1 MCWRFQTGSNSPL
14 ANRKA
19 RMLSTDSLPR
29 KWSIRK
35 ICDSSKTWC
44 TAWLSSRA
52 EARSVPNGF
61 SMMIAAAALG
71 QPGAAQQGHRG
82 LERHRRDGQMEQPPR
97 AAAEVRLG
105 PPHGRLQRAGAAR
118 LARLRA
124 AERQR
129 LGERGPPVPLRLAPA
144 ERSHRL
150 PGLLAELVIGDRPP
164 GGADDAVPLR
174 HQAHLGQVEQ
184 TRQKF
189 PFGQVAGRAEHHDDM
204 VVWSA
209 AGCPGHGFTAHRLA
223 GLSAPRCW

>member
-1 MCWRFQTGSNSPL
+1 MCWRFQTGSKSPL

-19 RMLSTDSLPR
+19 RMLLTDSLPR

-44 TAWLSSRA
+44 TAWLSSLA

-61 SMMIAAAALG
+61 SMMIRLRPSASPVLPSKATVDWNDTGGMA
-71 QPGAAQQGHRG
+71 RWNS
-82 LERHRRDGQMEQPPR
+82 RRARPPR
-97 AAAEVRLG
+97 SASARRTAASSGPEPPGSLG
-105 PPHGRLQRAGAAR
+105 CELPNDSAWANAVHPSPSGLLRPNAATAC
-118 LARLRA
+118 L
-124 AERQR
+124 
-129 LGERGPPVPLRLAPA
+129 
-144 ERSHRL
+144 
-150 PGLLAELVIGDRPP
+150 GLLAELVIGDRPP

-174 HQAHLGQVEQ
+174 HQADLGQVEQ

-204 VVWSA
+204 VVWAA
-209 AGCPGHGFTAHRLA
+209 AGCPGHGFPGHRLA